1 MTLSCSSQDRIIKQ
15 RYTSLADLEDDLTLL
30 WENARTYN
38 EESSQVRGVVMW
50 VELVHVTFMYLLQIY
65 SDSFV
70 LERGFLSAR
79 AEIESGAYDFGASD
93 DEQNVEVGGA

>member
-50 VELVHVTFMYLLQIY
+50 VELVHVTYMCFPTDIFRL
-65 SDSFV
+65 V
-70 LERGFLSAR
+70 CVGERVS
-79 AEIESGAYDFGASD
+79 ICQS
-93 DEQNVEVGGA
+93 

>member
-1 MTLSCSSQDRIIKQ
+1 MLILSCFSQDRIIKQ

-38 EESSQVRGVVMW
+38 EESSQVRGVVK
-50 VELVHVTFMYLLQIY
+50 LVHVTFMCSVFLQIY

>member
-15 RYTSLADLEDDLTLL
+15 RYTSLVDLEDDLTLL

-50 VELVHVTFMYLLQIY
+50 MELVHVTFMCFSTDIFGL
-65 SDSFV
+65 V
-70 LERGFLSAR
+70 CVGERVSLC
-79 AEIESGAYDFGASD
+79 
-93 DEQNVEVGGA
+93 

>member
-1 MTLSCSSQDRIIKQ
+1 MSCSSQDRILKQ

-50 VELVHVTFMYLLQIY
+50 VELVHVTFMCFSTDIY
-65 SDSFV
+65 RLICV
-70 LERGFLSAR
+70 GERVSLCQG
-79 AEIESGAYDFGASD
+79 
-93 DEQNVEVGGA
+93 

>member
-1 MTLSCSSQDRIIKQ
+1 MLSC
-15 RYTSLADLEDDLTLL
+15 A
-30 WENARTYN
+30 
-38 EESSQVRGVVMW
+38 
-50 VELVHVTFMYLLQIY
+50 FLQIY

-79 AEIESGAYDFGASD
+79 AEIESRAYDFGASD